1 MFKLFSLGDE
11 DIFSSKDAALRRAM
25 EESGMVALGSDHKD
39 YDLYA
44 KKWKPFRSIASL
56 HLWRSLD

>member
-25 EESGMVALGSDHKD
+25 EISGMVTLGSDYKQ

-44 KKWKPFRSIASL
+44 NRWKPFRSIASL

>member
-25 EESGMVALGSDHKD
+25 EESGMVTLGSDHKE

-44 KKWKPFRSIASL
+44 NEVETF
-56 HLWRSLD
+56 